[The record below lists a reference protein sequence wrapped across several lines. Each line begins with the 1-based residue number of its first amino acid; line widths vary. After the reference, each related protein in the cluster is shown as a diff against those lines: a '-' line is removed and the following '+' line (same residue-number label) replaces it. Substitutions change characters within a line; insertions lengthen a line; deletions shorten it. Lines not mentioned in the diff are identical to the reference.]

1 MSVELVTVKLGS
13 DQERIRLGQLKEFSF
28 GIDVECCADGR
39 AQVRD
44 PEVGTSVKRFV
55 GFLNYHQLEGRVG
68 FGRFAAYE
76 IADEDH
82 ARHAE
87 LRHFFGE
94 ALELAFEHASA
105 LAAKAEH
112 HRGHGVIL
120 CGAEYVSA
128 KANRQVSSN
137 RKQQKRGGWQHRD
150 RLRLPIRVMPPA
162 GRCLDQD
169 QEHPIFL
176 TPWH

>member
-68 FGRFAAYE
+68 FGR
-76 IADEDH
+76 
-82 ARHAE
+82 
-87 LRHFFGE
+87 LP
-94 ALELAFEHASA
+94 S
-105 LAAKAEH
+105 
-112 HRGHGVIL
+112 
-120 CGAEYVSA
+120 CGISSA
-128 KANRQVSSN
+128 KVWSSRSSMRRRWLPKPN
-137 RKQQKRGGWQHRD
+137 IIGDMGSSCVALNTF
-150 RLRLPIRVMPPA
+150 RLRLTGKCHPTGNNKKEA
-162 GRCLDQD
+162 GGSTGTGLGCLS
-169 QEHPIFL
+169 E
-176 TPWH
+176 